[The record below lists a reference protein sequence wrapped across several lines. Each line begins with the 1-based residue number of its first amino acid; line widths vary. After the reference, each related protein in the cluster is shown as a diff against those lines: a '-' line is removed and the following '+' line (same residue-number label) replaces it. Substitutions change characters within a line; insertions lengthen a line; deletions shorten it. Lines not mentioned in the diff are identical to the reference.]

1 LLSTSGRRMIDP
13 QQQKLQS
20 VVMGQMPGNQQ
31 AQQPGGGGLQFM
43 DSSSYGNY
51 SQPSPGAGAGGYYTQ
66 PTDYSGTIGG
76 GVSNFDDEPPL
87 LEELGIDFNKIYER
101 TLSVLNPMKKVTKD
115 MLYSIGH
122 DGQQAPDSDMAGP
135 LIIALMLGGAMLL
148 RGKVQF
154 GYIYGV
160 SMVGCFSLWL
170 VMTLMSERGID
181 LWQTASILG
190 YCLLPMVLLAFFSVF
205 FSGTGAIMTV
215 LTILTVIWCTMRSSD
230 MMVIAMDVA
239 NEKALVAY
247 PIGLFYACFALISV
261 F

>member
-1 LLSTSGRRMIDP
+1 MIDP

-20 VVMGQMPGNQQ
+20 VVMGQMPGAGNQQ
-31 AQQPGGGGLQFM
+31 QQQPAAGSLQFM

-51 SQPSPGAGAGGYYTQ
+51 AQQPQAGGGPGYYSQ
-66 PTDYSGTIGG
+66 PTDFSGTIGG
-76 GVSNFDDEPPL
+76 GAGATNFDDEPSL
-87 LEELGIDFNKIYER
+87 LEELGIDFHKIYER
-101 TLSVLNPMKKVTKD
+101 TVSVLNPMKKVTKD

-122 DGQQAPDSDMAGP
+122 DGQQSADSDMAGP
-135 LIIALMLGGAMLL
+135 LIIGLMLGGAMLL

-205 FSGTGAIMTV
+205 FSGTGAIMSILTV
-215 LTILTVIWCTMRSSD
+215 MTVIWCTMRSSD
-230 MMVIAMDVA
+230 MMVIAMDVH